1 MHDPQSSTFNHH
13 PPHLLLFL
21 RRNILCICIVRP
33 GNTAWTTRTRETFST
48 SVTVS
53 DPEAAVKT
61 ANPRPVLLGSPAHL
75 AAMAWVVRD
84 DRVRGRHDRAR
95 AALQ

>member
-1 MHDPQSSTFNHH
+1 
-13 PPHLLLFL
+13 
-21 RRNILCICIVRP
+21 
-33 GNTAWTTRTRETFST
+33 
-48 SVTVS
+48 
-53 DPEAAVKT
+53 VKT